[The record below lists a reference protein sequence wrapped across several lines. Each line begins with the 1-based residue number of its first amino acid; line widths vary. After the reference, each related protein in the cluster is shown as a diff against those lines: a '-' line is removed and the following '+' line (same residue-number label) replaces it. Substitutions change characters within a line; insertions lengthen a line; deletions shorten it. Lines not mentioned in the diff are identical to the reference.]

1 MALHDTGGLGCE
13 ALLEVATYD
22 GEWTGAAGDLL
33 AHALEYTA
41 RAPSAWAST
50 GSCACRAPTGP
61 TASATKV
68 ASCVFNNSVFEEV
81 YARGESLLN
90 SSHRL
95 VRAAVLRER
104 GWRRAKIQ
112 KKRALAGL
120 GSASAGG
127 PGPPPAPPGNP
138 AVSAAALLSGC
149 CHQATLMAVPY
160 YCPTRALAY

>member
-112 KKRALAGL
+112 KIESPGGL
-120 GSASAGG
+120 GLCRG
-127 PGPPPAPPGNP
+127 PRPPARP
-138 AVSAAALLSGC
+138 AG
-149 CHQATLMAVPY
+149 
-160 YCPTRALAY
+160 

>member
-1 MALHDTGGLGCE
+1 MLTRDLIRSKTEGDRLVPFWLRPTPAV
-13 ALLEVATYD
+13 LEL
-22 GEWTGAAGDLL
+22 AGDLL

-112 KKRALAGL
+112 KIESPGGL
-120 GSASAGG
+120 GLCRG
-127 PGPPPAPPGNP
+127 PRPPARP
-138 AVSAAALLSGC
+138 AG
-149 CHQATLMAVPY
+149 
-160 YCPTRALAY
+160 